1 MDNVCGMMT
10 GVLLMHDKLHSS
22 NVQTKH
28 AKKFSTLDLGIR
40 IKKPEQVYCEVV
52 KENKNYLSVIYKHPA
67 QTAQQKHRNSLFT
80 ATPSHTD
87 IMRLPTE

>member
-1 MDNVCGMMT
+1 MDKVCGMMT
-10 GVLLMHDKLHSS
+10 GVLIMLHSS

-52 KENKNYLSVIYKHPA
+52 KENKNYLSVIHKHLA
-67 QTAQQKHRNSLFT
+67 QTAQQRCGNFPFT
-80 ATPSHTD
+80 ATLSHTD
-87 IMRLPTE
+87 VVARH